1 MSLRTRG
8 KKSGSELKLTK
19 KIEKLFKSYREQLLH
34 LGKLYGVVEIKSYAR
49 SAKRLTISQLE
60 LLLIKNHI
68 KLPINRSSDKAIAK
82 QELKQI
88 TITNVY
94 LSLFIV
100 FFIGCL
106 ILTRPYIKKIVN
118 EVKFTYVAEE
128 YKSKKVTKSKPKK
141 SKSKAEKKSEIEPE
155 IFKEEHDNTVSLNA
169 ETTENLF
176 EDLGY
181 DLKGV
186 RAGQKVKP
194 IYLTKLPK
202 DLSSLGDTNK
212 KRELF
217 IKIILPLVL
226 NENEKITKDRK
237 KLFKILGKNFNTAG
251 ERVWLRRRFKEYKI
265 DDGDLSKLKMR
276 MDIIPVSIAIAQA
289 ANESGWG
296 TSRFALEG
304 NALFGQWTWSKKG
317 ISPKNKDPNKSHKV
331 LQFQVLKASVRAY
344 KNNLNTHNA
353 YREFREARAKIRQED
368 KQIIGLELTKYLKS
382 YAAIGEKYVVILDD
396 IIEKNSLTDFDK
408 ANLLPTNLTTGVA
421 L

>member
-1 MSLRTRG
+1 MA
-8 KKSGSELKLTK
+8 
-19 KIEKLFKSYREQLLH
+19 KIEKIFKSYRDQLLH
-34 LGKLYGVVEIKSYAR
+34 LAKLYGVVEIKSYAR

-60 LLLIKNHI
+60 LLLIKNRI
-68 KLPINRSSDKAIAK
+68 KLPVNRSSDKAIAK
-82 QELKQI
+82 QELKENSI
-88 TITNVY
+88 RNVY
-94 LSLFIV
+94 LSIAFIFCV
-100 FFIGCL
+100 GCL
-106 ILTRPYIKKIVN
+106 IAMRPYIKNIVN

-128 YKSKKVTKSKPKK
+128 YKSPKIDKSKKNKK
-141 SKSKAEKKSEIEPE
+141 KKIDKTEIEE
-155 IFKEEHDNTVSLNA
+155 NTIGEVDNTISLNA
-169 ETTENLF
+169 QTTINLF

-202 DLSSLGDTNK
+202 DLKTLGNTNQ
-212 KRELF
+212 KRDLF
-217 IKIILPLVL
+217 IKILLPLIL
-226 NENEKITKDRK
+226 DENKKIMDDRK
-237 KLFKILGKNFNTAG
+237 KLFKILAKNFNTVG
-251 ERVWLRRRFKEYKI
+251 ERVWLKRRFKEYKI
-265 DDGDLSKLKMR
+265 DDQDLSKLKMR

-317 ISPKNKDPNKSHKV
+317 ISPKNKDPNKTHKI
-331 LQFQVLKASVRAY
+331 LQFQILRASVRAY

-353 YREFREARAKIRQED
+353 YREFREVRAQLREENSIVEGNK
-368 KQIIGLELTKYLKS
+368 LTKYLKN
-382 YAAIGEKYVVILDD
+382 YAGIGEKYVFILDD

-408 ANLLPTNLTTGVA
+408 ANLLPTRIKDGLA

>member
-1 MSLRTRG
+1 MST
-8 KKSGSELKLTK
+8 

-34 LGKLYGVVEIKSYAR
+34 LAKLYGVVEVKSYAR

-82 QELKQI
+82 QELKQN
-88 TITNVY
+88 TITNIY
-94 LSLFIV
+94 LSFFVI
-100 FFIGCL
+100 FFIGSL
-106 ILTRPYIKKIVN
+106 ILIRPYIKNVVN

-128 YKSKKVTKSKPKK
+128 YKIKEPSKKLKTKKK
-141 SKSKAEKKSEIEPE
+141 KTETVEEQEFAEQ
-155 IFKEEHDNTVSLNA
+155 HDNTISLNA
-169 ETTENLF
+169 ETTSNLF
-176 EDLGY
+176 NDLGY
-181 DLKGV
+181 DLKSV

-202 DLSSLGDTNK
+202 DLKSLGNTK
-212 KRELF
+212 LKRELF
-217 IKIILPLVL
+217 IKIILPLIL
-226 NENEKITKDRK
+226 DENDKIIKDRK
-237 KLFKILGKNFNTAG
+237 KLFKILGKNFNTVG
-251 ERVWLRRRFKEYKI
+251 ERVWLKRRFKEYKI

-276 MDIIPVSIAIAQA
+276 LDIIPVSIALAQA

-317 ISPKNKDPNKSHKV
+317 ISPKNKDPNQSHKI

-353 YREFREARAKIRQED
+353 YKEFREVRAQLRQEG
-368 KQIIGLELTKYLKS
+368 KQIIGLDLTKYLKA
-382 YAAIGEKYVVILDD
+382 YASIGEKYVAILDD

-408 ANLLPTNLTTGVA
+408 ANLLPTKFKKGLD

>member
-1 MSLRTRG
+1 MP
-8 KKSGSELKLTK
+8 K
-19 KIEKLFKSYREQLLH
+19 KIEKIFKTYREQLLH
-34 LGKLYGVVEIKSYAR
+34 LAKLYGVVEVKIYAR
-49 SAKRLTISQLE
+49 SSKRLTISQLE
-60 LLLIKNHI
+60 LLLIKNRI

-82 QELKQI
+82 QELKENSI
-88 TITNVY
+88 RNIY
-94 LSLFIV
+94 LTFFVI

-106 ILTRPYIKKIVN
+106 ITVRPYIKNVVN

-128 YKSKKVTKSKPKK
+128 YKLSKNIKSKKTEKTK
-141 SKSKAEKKSEIEPE
+141 ELIKKSEPQQEY
-155 IFKEEHDNTVSLNA
+155 DNAVSLNS
-169 ETTENLF
+169 ETTSNLF

-202 DLSSLGDTNK
+202 DLKTLGDTKK

-217 IKIILPLVL
+217 IKIVLPLIL
-226 NENEKITKDRK
+226 NENEKIIDDRK
-237 KLFKILGKNFNTAG
+237 KLFKILGKNFNTVG
-251 ERVWLRRRFKEYKI
+251 ERVWLKRRFKEYKI
-265 DDGDLSKLKMR
+265 DDQDLAKLKMR
-276 MDIIPVSIAIAQA
+276 MDIIPVSLALAQA

-317 ISPKNKDPNKSHKV
+317 ISPKKKDPNQSHKI
-331 LQFQVLKASVRAY
+331 LQFQILKASVRAY

-353 YREFREARAKIRQED
+353 YKEFREVRAKLRQEN
-368 KQIIGLELTKYLKS
+368 KQITGLDLSKYIKN
-382 YAAIGEKYVVILDD
+382 YAAIGEKYVAIIED
-396 IIEKNSLTDFDK
+396 IIQKNSLTDFDK
-408 ANLLPTNLTTGVA
+408 ATLLPTKLIKGLA